1 MSAERTIT
9 GWAGELLDEKLAGL
23 TLCEGVTTGSA
34 LDGGF
39 MSGEVTIGERKGKS
53 YPIYSLEVEVPWSG
67 TIGGKECSGKVH
79 LPDVSLEMLEDL
91 EVRPPSPP
99 PGLLRS
105 APLAPPVWWRER
117 AGCGEAAA
125 ARAAYVR
132 RSAA

>member
-23 TLCEGVTTGSA
+23 TLCDGVTTGSA

-53 YPIYSLEVEVPWSG
+53 YPIYSLEVEVPWTG
-67 TIGGKECSGKVH
+67 TIDGKECSGKVH

-91 EVRPPSPP
+91 EVRAPSPLAAAVLPGPPAP
-99 PGLLRS
+99 PGRL
-105 APLAPPVWWRER
+105 PP
-117 AGCGEAAA
+117 G
-125 ARAAYVR
+125 
-132 RSAA
+132 S